1 MATLFPY
8 PPGTASVPTD
18 QVSTSTSL
26 TNSLMTYIWSRF
38 VPAFKARGF
47 NKQSILDVSD
57 TVATTGYTAKVSVAQ
72 VMPSNLLSD
81 GNSRVLSDL
90 PPAIASVTLTQ
101 DRLTAFGLTQL
112 VQSFINGQ
120 ATLPAMVDAAISGVL
135 NDMQEDIIST
145 IIANVPVAN
154 VCGTYGSNPTE
165 ATFLAAVTGL
175 VQNYMPQETYYGLLA
190 PTAGAWAQFAQIK
203 SAVWAQV
210 RGYEQDSPVIAG
222 ARGFDQSIN
231 WNGGEWSQSQ
241 LVPAPTVSAAIHS
254 SNVVYHPAAIAVA
267 MRPMPIPTGGPIARN
282 FTDPTTGVSVQM
294 ITQWNLLTQSEEL
307 IVKVLYGM
315 AAAQAQWSWI
325 IKGA

>member
-1 MATLFPY
+1 
-8 PPGTASVPTD
+8 
-18 QVSTSTSL
+18 
-26 TNSLMTYIWSRF
+26 MTYLWSRF

-47 NKQSILDVSD
+47 DKLSVLDVSD

-112 VQSFINGQ
+112 VQAFINGQ

-154 VCGTYGSNPTE
+154 TSGSYGSAITE
-165 ATFLAAVTGL
+165 SSALAAVTGL
-175 VQNYMPQETYYGLLA
+175 VANYMPQEPYKALLA
-190 PTAGAWAQFAQIK
+190 PTAGAWGTFAQIK

-210 RGYEQDSPVIAG
+210 RGYQQDSPVIG
-222 ARGFDQSIN
+222 NARSFDQIA
-231 WNGGEWSQSQ
+231 WQGGEWVQSQ
-241 LVPAPTVSAAIHS
+241 LVPAPTVSAAVHS
-254 SNVVYHPAAIAVA
+254 SNPVWHPAAIAVA
-267 MRPMPIPTGGPIARN
+267 MRPMPVPTGGPIARN
-282 FTDPTTGVSVQM
+282 FVDPVTGCSVQM
-294 ITQWNLLTQSEEL
+294 ITQWNLLSQSEEL
-307 IVKVLYGM
+307 VVKVLYGM
-315 AAAQAQWSWI
+315 APAQAQWSWL
-325 IKGA
+325 IKAA